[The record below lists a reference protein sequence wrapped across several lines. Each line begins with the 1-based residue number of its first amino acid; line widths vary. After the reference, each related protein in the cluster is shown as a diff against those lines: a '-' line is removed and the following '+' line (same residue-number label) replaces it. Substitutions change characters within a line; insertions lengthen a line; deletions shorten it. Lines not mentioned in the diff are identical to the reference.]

1 VAVDIA
7 FTKSRK
13 DFKYISS
20 QLQRMKSYHSTA
32 SSDLGLPKDSYVYS
46 IAATAAQKDTRT
58 EIYQT
63 LTPSDRLAVISS
75 DDSLRLFDPSTLK
88 LLPDGLFPKANTG
101 LTSLKR
107 FAANGQDCNVLMTA
121 GRDGR
126 VRAWDLRSHSKVLEF
141 QAPKDQPLSALDCN
155 VDLSAVVAG
164 MELEGDG
171 PGDVRIFGW
180 DVRNPVE
187 VKMSYVESHG
197 DTITELRFIPHAES
211 SSLLLSASTDGLINI
226 FDTSVAEEDDALFQ
240 VVNHRSALH
249 HAGLIGNDIYG
260 LGTDETLSFY
270 AFQSPDPDVEEPKP
284 SELGDIRESL
294 DCEYVVSLAYSG
306 AKPLLALGNHSS
318 QWLDLLHIR
327 PQNDTSSGP
336 PDWEIKADERVR
348 LQGAHGEELVRD
360 IFVTDTV
367 AFTCGEDGIVRQ
379 WTMPGDEDVEMSG
392 TKSSKRRR
400 DDGGGRKEKKSKS
413 SRQT

>member
-1 VAVDIA
+1 M
-7 FTKSRK
+7 RK
-13 DFKYISS
+13 
-20 QLQRMKSYHSTA
+20 MKSYQSTA
-32 SSDLGLPKDSYVYS
+32 SSDLGLPKDVYIYS
-46 IAATAAQKDTRT
+46 FATTAPQDDTRT
-58 EIYQT
+58 DFYRA

-88 LLPDGLFPKANTG
+88 LLPSGLFPNVNIG
-101 LTSLKR
+101 LTSVKR
-107 FAANGQDCNVLMTA
+107 FATNGQESNMLMTA

-126 VRAWDLRSHSKVLEF
+126 VRGWDLRTQSKVLEF
-141 QAPKDQPLSALDCN
+141 KTPQDQSLSTLDCN
-155 VDLSAVVAG
+155 AELNAVVAG

-180 DVRNPVE
+180 DVRKPSE

-197 DTITELRFIPHAES
+197 DTITELRFIPHAQS

-249 HAGLIGNDIYG
+249 HAGLIGNDIYA

-284 SELGDIRESL
+284 SVLGDVREAL
-294 DCEYVVSLAYSG
+294 DCEYVVSLAHSG
-306 AKPLLALGNHSS
+306 TKPLLAIGNHSS
-318 QWLDLLHIR
+318 QWLDLLPIQSGEESTNGI
-327 PQNDTSSGP
+327 PSWEFATNDR
-336 PDWEIKADERVR
+336 IR
-348 LQGAHGEELVRD
+348 LQGAHGEELIRD
-360 IFVTDTV
+360 IYTSDAV

-379 WTMPGDEDVEMSG
+379 WRLPSDEDVEMSG
-392 TKSSKRRR
+392 TKPSKRRR
-400 DDGGGRKEKKSKS
+400 DDTKGGKEKRSKS
-413 SRQT
+413 SR